1 MVTYWNAVYL
11 INFFFSEKPPSEA
24 TLRGHEYFY
33 YDLAQTG
40 GEPIVSSSDE
50 ISLYFKTRQATGMLF
65 YTGKHTMILEVAGT
79 CSRMNEGPDKP
90 NDTALLVSIFQAMEK
105 IIWP

>member
-1 MVTYWNAVYL
+1 
-11 INFFFSEKPPSEA
+11 
-24 TLRGHEYFY
+24 
-33 YDLAQTG
+33 
-40 GEPIVSSSDE
+40 
-50 ISLYFKTRQATGMLF
+50 MLF